1 MPRIPNGVVHL
12 AAFLYQSSAV
22 GAENPVP
29 IGAGI
34 TVFRP
39 VKEGGD
45 DHVCFLVTNGHVVAA
60 GGVYMRSAVDGNL
73 LEIDPNDWEFAD
85 VDDLAVVSLPGTHT
99 LPGNSGIFYPGLVSD
114 PATFEKLDIGVGDEI
129 FSIGSGGEVNDWAPV
144 ARFGNIVS
152 WPPKPMIDGRRR
164 TVDLLL
170 GEMRSRGGDS
180 GAPVFVHIEG
190 GSARGPSKT
199 AMPPQGQIAFIGLV
213 SGHVPWTERATMT
226 DSGQE
231 KLVYVK
237 SNTNISLIIPWTRI
251 IDLVDKHYQSGP
263 YGATD

>member
-12 AAFLYQSSAV
+12 AAFFYKSSAV
-22 GAENPVP
+22 DAANPVP

-39 VKEGGD
+39 VEEGSD
-45 DHVCFLVTNGHVVAA
+45 EHVCYLVTNGHVVAA
-60 GGVYMRSAVDGNL
+60 GGVYVRAAIGDDL
-73 LEIDPNDWEFAD
+73 RLIDPADWEFAD
-85 VDDLAVVSLPGTHT
+85 VDDLAVITLPGTHT

-129 FSIGSGGEVNDWAPV
+129 FSVGSGGEVNGWGPV

-152 WPPKPMIDGRRR
+152 WPPRPMTDGRRN

-180 GAPVFVHIEG
+180 GAPVFVHIAG
-190 GSARGPSKT
+190 GGTRGPGKT
-199 AMPPQGQIAFIGLV
+199 VIPPQGQIAFIGLV
-213 SGHVPWTERATMT
+213 SGHVPWTERATMW
-226 DSGQE
+226 DGGQE
-231 KLVYVK
+231 KLVHVK
-237 SNTNISLIIPWTRI
+237 GNTNISLIVPWTRV
-251 IDLVDKHYQSGP
+251 IDLVDRHYQSGP
-263 YGATD
+263 YGAMD